1 MSNTP
6 IGDGLA
12 ERMSFLIQ
20 CAERLAAMEERT
32 AIIKILTDELTWQEK
47 KNDNQEVCYGLLS
60 GPVAVPSRLPSYCWG
75 RFFSSSSPLPSI
87 EMMSSSACGRA

>member
-32 AIIKILTDELTWQEK
+32 AIIKILTDELAWQEK
-47 KNDNQEVCYGLLS
+47 KTDNQEVWEALYR
-60 GPVAVPSRLPSYCWG
+60 VTR
-75 RFFSSSSPLPSI
+75 SI
-87 EMMSSSACGRA
+87 EARHKEQVTKNA